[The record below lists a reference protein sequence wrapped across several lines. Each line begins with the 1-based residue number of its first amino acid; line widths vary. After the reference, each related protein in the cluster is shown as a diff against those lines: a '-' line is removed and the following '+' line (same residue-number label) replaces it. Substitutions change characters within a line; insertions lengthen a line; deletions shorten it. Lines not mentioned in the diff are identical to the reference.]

1 MVEHTN
7 QAKLADVIRAHR
19 IDLGVSQ
26 EAFADHIEMHRAY
39 YSKIERGEKNL
50 TLATLERVA
59 KGMGTSMSALL
70 RAAGQPARL
79 PGPRAGGAGGVDRS
93 CADRRGTV

>member
-26 EAFADHIEMHRAY
+26 EAFADHIQMHRAY

-59 KGMGTSMSALL
+59 KAVSYTHLMLPTSDL
-70 RAAGQPARL
+70 
-79 PGPRAGGAGGVDRS
+79 V
-93 CADRRGTV
+93 